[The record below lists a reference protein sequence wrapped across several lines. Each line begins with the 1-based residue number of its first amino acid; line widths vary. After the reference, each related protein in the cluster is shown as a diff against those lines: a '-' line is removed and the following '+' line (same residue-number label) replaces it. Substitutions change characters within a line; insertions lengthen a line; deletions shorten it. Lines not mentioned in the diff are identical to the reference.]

1 MKNRPLCSI
10 CLCFCLMVCIG
21 TVLGGERFVKE
32 LRPSPAEMSLK
43 EDDEILLSGKVY
55 QKADKEKYQILYL
68 KDNSINY
75 HQQSLRESRLII
87 YDEEKCDAD
96 IGDILTVQGSIGFFE
111 NARNPG
117 NFDRKLYY
125 QKQDIHASVWAESV
139 SRQGNVHTRFEDL
152 KNCLCQFRQRWKE
165 CLCKVLGEKD
175 GNTLSAMLLGEKGEM
190 DEEVRELYQANGIGH
205 VLAISGLHLSFI
217 GVGIYK
223 FLRRLSGSYAVGG
236 AAGIL
241 FLSLYIVMIGLTVSA
256 LRAMIMFFFRVGAD
270 MAGRNYDSMTAL
282 AFSGAAVLVWR
293 PLSVYDGG
301 FWLSFGA
308 VLAVILVLPAF
319 RDFPAQGIW
328 ASVSI
333 NLVVLPVLLYYF
345 YEFPVYAVFL
355 NLLVIPMMSAV
366 LFLGIGES
374 VVYAVL
380 PAVGEM
386 VLRVCRLIFFIYEQS
401 CRMAMGLPGA
411 RAVTGKP
418 EVWQVVVYYACFF
431 GALAIYSRLR
441 RHGSL
446 EKAVQNE
453 AAGQGR
459 HKIGPA
465 GQGRRENEAA
475 GQGRRKI
482 KTTGQSRVKKQGKKG
497 WQYGLP
503 LLLLAAGLFLLT
515 FRFGE
520 NGKLCI
526 TVLDVG
532 QGDGI
537 YIRGPEGGRF
547 FIDGG
552 SSDVKNAGKYRI
564 EPFLKSQGTGT
575 LDYVFISH
583 GDSDHISGVEEMLER
598 KETGVSIRNLVLPV
612 QEVWDDSLV
621 RLAGKAMDSGTKVSV
636 MERGKVFKE
645 GGMSLACL
653 APDRDFSGEKG
664 NAASMALLLSY
675 GEFDMLFT
683 GDIEGPGEE
692 ALTETMKK
700 NLSGRSIEILKAAH
714 HGSKNSSTEGFLE
727 EVRPGYTLIS
737 AGIGNRYGHPHE
749 EAVERFFAAGSKVYS
764 TQENGAIIIEV
775 KKKGDK
781 RAALRPWAAAR

>member
-1 MKNRPLCSI
+1 M
-10 CLCFCLMVCIG
+10 
-21 TVLGGERFVKE
+21 
-32 LRPSPAEMSLK
+32 
-43 EDDEILLSGKVY
+43 
-55 QKADKEKYQILYL
+55 
-68 KDNSINY
+68 
-75 HQQSLRESRLII
+75 
-87 YDEEKCDAD
+87 
-96 IGDILTVQGSIGFFE
+96 
-111 NARNPG
+111 
-117 NFDRKLYY
+117 
-125 QKQDIHASVWAESV
+125 
-139 SRQGNVHTRFEDL
+139 
-152 KNCLCQFRQRWKE
+152 
-165 CLCKVLGEKD
+165 
-175 GNTLSAMLLGEKGEM
+175 
-190 DEEVRELYQANGIGH
+190 
-205 VLAISGLHLSFI
+205 
-217 GVGIYK
+217 
-223 FLRRLSGSYAVGG
+223 RRLSGSYAVGG

-319 RDFPAQGIW
+319 RDFLAQGIW

-366 LFLGIGES
+366 LFLGIGGS

-380 PAVGEM
+380 PAAGEM

-411 RAVTGKP
+411 RAVIGKP
-418 EVWQVVVYYACFF
+418 EVWQAAVYYACLF

-446 EKAVQNE
+446 EKAAQNE
-453 AAGQGR
+453 ATGQDR

-465 GQGRRENEAA
+465 GQGSRENETA
-475 GQGRRKI
+475 GQGRLEMAGQGSRKIETAGQDRRKI
-482 KTTGQSRVKKQGKKG
+482 KTTGQSRVKRRDRKG

-537 YIRGPEGGRF
+537 YIRGPEGGRY

-552 SSDVKNAGKYRI
+552 SSDVKKAGKYRI

-598 KETGVSIRNLVLPV
+598 KGTGVGIRNLVLPV

-636 MERGKVFKE
+636 MERGKVLKE
-645 GGMSLACL
+645 GGMSLTCL

-664 NAASMALLLSY
+664 NAASMALLLSF

-692 ALTETMKK
+692 ALTETLKE

-714 HGSKNSSTEGFLE
+714 HGSKNSSTEGFLA
-727 EVRPGYTLIS
+727 EVGPEYTLIS
-737 AGIGNRYGHPHE
+737 AGIGNRYGHPHR
-749 EAVERFFAAGSKVYS
+749 EAMERFSAAGSKVYS

-775 KKKGDK
+775 KKRGDK
-781 RAALRPWAAAR
+781 RAVIRPWAAAR

>member
-1 MKNRPLCSI
+1 M
-10 CLCFCLMVCIG
+10 
-21 TVLGGERFVKE
+21 
-32 LRPSPAEMSLK
+32 
-43 EDDEILLSGKVY
+43 
-55 QKADKEKYQILYL
+55 
-68 KDNSINY
+68 
-75 HQQSLRESRLII
+75 
-87 YDEEKCDAD
+87 
-96 IGDILTVQGSIGFFE
+96 
-111 NARNPG
+111 
-117 NFDRKLYY
+117 
-125 QKQDIHASVWAESV
+125 
-139 SRQGNVHTRFEDL
+139 
-152 KNCLCQFRQRWKE
+152 
-165 CLCKVLGEKD
+165 
-175 GNTLSAMLLGEKGEM
+175 
-190 DEEVRELYQANGIGH
+190 
-205 VLAISGLHLSFI
+205 AISGLHLSFI
-217 GVGIYK
+217 GVGMYK
-223 FLRRLSGSYAVGG
+223 LLRRLSGSYAVGG
-236 AAGIL
+236 IAGIL

-319 RDFPAQGIW
+319 RDFLAQGIW

-366 LFLGIGES
+366 LFLGIGGS

-380 PAVGEM
+380 PAAGEM
-386 VLRVCRLIFFIYEQS
+386 VLRVCRLIFFIYEQG
-401 CRMAMGLPGA
+401 CRMVMVLPGA

-418 EVWQVVVYYACFF
+418 EVWQAAVYYACLF

-446 EKAVQNE
+446 EKAAQNE
-453 AAGQGR
+453 AAGQDR

-465 GQGRRENEAA
+465 GR
-475 GQGRRKI
+475 GRRKI
-482 KTTGQSRVKKQGKKG
+482 KTTGHSRAKKQGKKG

-537 YIRGPEGGRF
+537 YIRGPEGGRY

-552 SSDVKNAGKYRI
+552 SSDVKKAGKYRI

-598 KETGVSIRNLVLPV
+598 KGTGVGIRNLVLPV

-636 MERGKVFKE
+636 MERGKVLKE

-692 ALTETMKK
+692 ALTETLKE

-714 HGSKNSSTEGFLE
+714 HGSKNSSTEGFLA
-727 EVRPGYTLIS
+727 EVRPEYTLIS
-737 AGIGNRYGHPHE
+737 AGIGNRYGHPHR
-749 EAVERFFAAGSKVYS
+749 EAVERFSAAGSKVYS

-775 KKKGDK
+775 KKQGDK
-781 RAALRPWAAAR
+781 RAVIRPWAAAR